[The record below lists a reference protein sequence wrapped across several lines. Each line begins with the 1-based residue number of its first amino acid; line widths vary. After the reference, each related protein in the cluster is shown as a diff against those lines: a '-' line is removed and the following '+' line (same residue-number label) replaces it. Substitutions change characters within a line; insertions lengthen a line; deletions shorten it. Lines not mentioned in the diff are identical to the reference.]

1 MRKTT
6 ADLILR
12 PRRPSDDA
20 FIYPLS
26 DRIFAAY
33 SVHPTGSMAS
43 MLAERDA
50 IVQVA
55 ERRYDGGAETPP
67 NPPDS
72 SGPPRSAVGAIVTAK
87 RRGFPSGPAG
97 FFVVALERLG
107 RAFGPWAR
115 PAVARL
121 NAIGVQ
127 PDLQGRGVGRFL
139 LERAEGLARAE
150 GAVSLTLMTADT
162 NTRARRLF
170 ASAGFHQLIVIE
182 RAYAR
187 GQRGIVMTK
196 AL

>member
-1 MRKTT
+1 MLMRKTT

-26 DRIFAAY
+26 DRIFAAF
-33 SVHPTGSMAS
+33 SRHPTGAMAS
-43 MLAERDA
+43 MLSEGGA
-50 IVQVA
+50 IVRVA
-55 ERRYDGGAETPP
+55 ERVRGPTPVGFYVLGL
-67 NPPDS
+67 DRLA
-72 SGPPRSAVGAIVTAK
+72 RS
-87 RRGFPSGPAG
+87 
-97 FFVVALERLG
+97 
-107 RAFGPWAR
+107 FGPWER

-127 PDLQGRGVGRFL
+127 PDLHGRGVGRFL
-139 LERAEGLARAE
+139 LEHAEALARDQ

-170 ASAGFHQLIVIE
+170 VSAGFQRLLVLE